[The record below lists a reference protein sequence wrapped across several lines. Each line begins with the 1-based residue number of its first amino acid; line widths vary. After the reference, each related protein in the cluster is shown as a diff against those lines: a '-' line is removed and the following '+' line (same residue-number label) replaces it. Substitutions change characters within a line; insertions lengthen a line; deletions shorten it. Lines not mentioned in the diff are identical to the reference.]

1 MLGEILVI
9 VFLLGGAVIAYGLQL
24 IGVGEGLSIFF
35 GYFILFIIYLLPM
48 VITHGIAGRSSSNS
62 SSTPTRS
69 PSNDNT
75 NQYDWYKDDNN
86 VYRWKLSPSEI
97 SRMRDAKY
105 KGIDFGAAYSAATSW
120 RTRSEE
126 EQRLYKNKLSPEEE
140 ARYRDAQDQWKK
152 L

>member
-9 VFLLGGAVIAYGLQL
+9 VFLGGWALIAYGLQL
-24 IGVGEGLSIFF
+24 IGVGEVLSYILGFIIIL
-35 GYFILFIIYLLPM
+35 ILFLLPM
-48 VITHGIAGRSSSNS
+48 IISQGIAGGSNS
-62 SSTPTRS
+62 SSTNTPTRT
-69 PSNDNT
+69 PSNNNN